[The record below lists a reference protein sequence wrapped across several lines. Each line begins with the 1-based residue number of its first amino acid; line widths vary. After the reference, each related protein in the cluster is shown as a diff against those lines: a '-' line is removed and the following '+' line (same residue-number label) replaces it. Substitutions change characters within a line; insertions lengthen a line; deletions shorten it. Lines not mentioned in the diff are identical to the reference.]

1 MASGGRD
8 FDQVASLR
16 RSGRHR
22 RGVMAKLAAATSDWY
37 RAPHDFEWILNHRST
52 RPLTGII
59 RVVFGT
65 ATMMYALTSIL
76 MLFSDLG
83 PRGTTAIGW
92 VALVLVIQ
100 VAVAARCVLGPI
112 PGKKWFIGFLA
123 FGDILTTSVLIL
135 YDPIASLIGTVL
147 FAITGALCTY
157 FLSPRL
163 LVAHLVWTATC
174 IVGFGIRTFVTVM
187 NDDVDYIDGPA
198 VATATVVLLLATV
211 GVPVFA
217 QVAWTTLSNDA
228 KRSVLD
234 PLTGVYNRR
243 GIDSELLDLW
253 QQAHYR
259 DMSMAFMVVDID
271 KFKSVNDRFGH
282 SRGDDVIVRVADRL
296 RRLVRHQGGVLA
308 RTGGEEFLVA
318 LVGDARGMVDL
329 GFDIVRVLCD
339 HRDDIP
345 VTVSVGMALLRE
357 DSALW
362 DVGTSVVGRAARTAD
377 AAMYRSKQSGG
388 NSLVIDEI

>member
-1 MASGGRD
+1 
-8 FDQVASLR
+8 
-16 RSGRHR
+16 
-22 RGVMAKLAAATSDWY
+22 MAKLAAATSDWY
-37 RAPHDFEWILNHRST
+37 RAPHDFDWIINHRST

-59 RVVFGT
+59 RAVFGT
-65 ATMMYALTSIL
+65 AVIMYAVTSIL

-83 PRGTTAIGW
+83 PSGTLAVGW
-92 VALVLVIQ
+92 VFVVLSTQ
-100 VAVAARCVLGPI
+100 VLVAARCVLGPI
-112 PGKKWFIGFLA
+112 PGKKFFVGFLA
-123 FGDILTTSVLIL
+123 FGDILTTSVLVL
-135 YDPIASLIGTVL
+135 YEPVASLTGTVL
-147 FAITGALCTY
+147 FAVTGAFCTY

-163 LVAHLVWTATC
+163 LVAHLVWTATF
-174 IVGFGIRTFVTVM
+174 IVGFGIRVFLSVM
-187 NDDVDYIDGPA
+187 DGEVAFIDGPA
-198 VATATVVLLLATV
+198 VATATVALLLATV

-234 PLTGVYNRR
+234 PLTGVFNRR

-253 QQAHYR
+253 QQAR
-259 DMSMAFMVVDID
+259 KRGMSMAFIVVDID
-271 KFKSVNDRFGH
+271 KFKAVNDRFGH

-318 LVGDARGMVDL
+318 MVGDARGIVDL
-329 GFDIVRVLCD
+329 GDDVVRVLCD
-339 HRDDIP
+339 QRDDIP
-345 VTVSVGMALLRE
+345 VTVSVGLALLRE
-357 DSALW
+357 NSALW
-362 DVGTSVVGRAARTAD
+362 DVGTSVVGRAARAAD

>member
-1 MASGGRD
+1 MASGGRG
-8 FDQVASLR
+8 FDEVASLR

-22 RGVMAKLAAATSDWY
+22 RGVLAKLAAATSDWY
-37 RAPHDFEWILNHRST
+37 RAPHDFEWIINHRST

-65 ATMMYALTSIL
+65 AVLMYALTSIL

-83 PRGTTAIGW
+83 PTGSPAIGW
-92 VALVLVIQ
+92 VFFVLFTQ
-100 VAVAARCVLGPI
+100 VLVAARCVFGPI
-112 PGKKWFIGFLA
+112 PGKKFFVGFLA
-123 FGDILTTSVLIL
+123 FGDILTTSVLVL
-135 YDPIASLIGTVL
+135 YAPVASLIGTVL
-147 FAITGALCTY
+147 FAVTGAFCTY

-163 LVAHLVWTATC
+163 LVAHLVWTATF
-174 IVGFGIRTFVTVM
+174 IIGFGIRTFLAVM
-187 NDDVDYIDGPA
+187 DGEVVAVDGPA

-211 GVPVFA
+211 AVPVFA

-253 QQAHYR
+253 QLANKR
-259 DMSMAFMVVDID
+259 GLSMAFLVVDID
-271 KFKSVNDRFGH
+271 KFKAVNDRYGH
-282 SRGDDVIVRVADRL
+282 SRGDEVIVRVADRL
-296 RRLVRHQGGVLA
+296 RRLARHHGGVLA
-308 RTGGEEFLVA
+308 RTGGEEFLLAV
-318 LVGDARGMVDL
+318 VGPAQSTVDL
-329 GFDIVRVLCD
+329 GVDVVRVLCD

-345 VTVSVGMALLRE
+345 VTASVGMALLRE

-388 NSLVIDEI
+388 NSVVVDEI

>member
-8 FDQVASLR
+8 FDEVASVR

-22 RGVMAKLAAATSDWY
+22 RGVIAKLAAATSDWY
-37 RAPHDFEWILNHRST
+37 RAPHDFDWIINHRST
-52 RPLTGII
+52 RPLTGMI
-59 RVVFGT
+59 RAVFGT
-65 ATMMYALTSIL
+65 AVLMYALTSIL

-83 PRGTTAIGW
+83 PTGTVAVGW
-92 VALVLVIQ
+92 VFFVLFTQ
-100 VAVAARCVLGPI
+100 VLFAARCVLGPI
-112 PGKKWFIGFLA
+112 PGKKFFVGFLA
-123 FGDILTTSVLIL
+123 FGDIMTTSVLVL
-135 YDPIASLIGTVL
+135 YAPVASLIGTVL
-147 FAITGALCTY
+147 FAVTGAFCTY

-163 LVAHLVWTATC
+163 LVAHLLWTGTF
-174 IVGFGIRTFVTVM
+174 ILGFGIRTFLSVM
-187 NDDVDYIDGPA
+187 DGEVDYIDGPA

-234 PLTGVYNRR
+234 PLTGVFNRR

-253 QQAHYR
+253 QQAR
-259 DMSMAFMVVDID
+259 KRGMSMAFVVVDID
-271 KFKSVNDRFGH
+271 KFKAVNDRFGH
-282 SRGDDVIVRVADRL
+282 SRGDDVIVRVSDRL
-296 RRLVRHQGGVLA
+296 RRLVRHQGGALA

-318 LVGDARGMVDL
+318 LVGDARGMVDV
-329 GFDIVRVLCD
+329 GFEMVRVLCD

-377 AAMYRSKQSGG
+377 TAMYRSKQSGG
-388 NSLVIDEI
+388 NSLVVDEI

>member
-1 MASGGRD
+1 MASVGRD
-8 FDQVASLR
+8 FDGVASLR

-22 RGVMAKLAAATSDWY
+22 RGALAKLAAATADWY

-52 RPLTGII
+52 RPLTGVI

-65 ATMMYALTSIL
+65 ATMMYALTSIV
-76 MLFSDLG
+76 MLFSELG
-83 PRGTTAIGW
+83 PRGTVAFVW
-92 VALVLVIQ
+92 VALVLAIQ
-100 VAVAARCVLGPI
+100 VAVAVRCVLGPI
-112 PGKKWFIGFLA
+112 PGKRWFVGFLA
-123 FGDILTTSVLIL
+123 FGDILTTSVLVL
-135 YDPIASLIGTVL
+135 YDPIASLVGTVL
-147 FAITGALCTY
+147 FAVTGALCTY

-163 LVAHLVWTATC
+163 LVAHLVWAATC
-174 IVGFGIRTFVTVM
+174 IVGFGIRTFLAMT
-187 NDDVDYIDGPA
+187 NAETAYLDGPA

-228 KRSVLD
+228 KSSVLD
-234 PLTGVYNRR
+234 PLTGAYNRR

-253 QQAHYR
+253 PRAHLR

-318 LVGDARGMVDL
+318 LTGDARAMIDL
-329 GFDIVRVLCD
+329 GFDIVRMLAD
-339 HRDDIP
+339 DRDDIP
-345 VTVSVGMALLRE
+345 VTVSVGIALLRE

-362 DVGTSVVGRAARTAD
+362 DVGASVVGRAARTAD

-388 NSLVIDEI
+388 NGVVIDEI

>member
-8 FDQVASLR
+8 FDEVASLR

-22 RGVMAKLAAATSDWY
+22 RGLLAKLAAATSDWY
-37 RAPHDFEWILNHRST
+37 GAPHDFEWILNHRST

-59 RVVFGT
+59 RAVFGT
-65 ATMMYALTSIL
+65 ATMLYAVTSIL

-83 PRGTTAIGW
+83 PQGSVAIGW
-92 VALVLVIQ
+92 VLFVLVTQ
-100 VAVAARCVLGPI
+100 VFVAARCVFGPL
-112 PGKKWFIGFLA
+112 PGKKFFVAFLA

-135 YDPIASLIGTVL
+135 YAPVASLIGTVL
-147 FAITGALCTY
+147 FAVTGAFCTY

-163 LVAHLVWTATC
+163 LVAHLVWTATF
-174 IVGFGIRTFVTVM
+174 IIGFGVRVFMAVM
-187 NDDVDYIDGPA
+187 NGEVGYIDGPS

-253 QQAHYR
+253 HQASKR
-259 DMSMAFMVVDID
+259 GMSMAFLVVDID

-282 SRGDDVIVRVADRL
+282 SRGDEVIVRVADRL

-318 LVGDARGMVDL
+318 MVGDARGMVDL
-329 GFDIVRVLCD
+329 GFGAVRMLCD

-362 DVGTSVVGRAARTAD
+362 DVGKSVVGRAARTAD

>member
-8 FDQVASLR
+8 FDEVASRR

-22 RGVMAKLAAATSDWY
+22 RGLVAKLAAATSDWY
-37 RAPHDFEWILNHRST
+37 RAPHDFEWIINHRST

-59 RVVFGT
+59 RVVFGS
-65 ATMMYALTSIL
+65 AVLMYALTSIL

-83 PRGTTAIGW
+83 PRGSLAIGW
-92 VALVLVIQ
+92 VFFVLVIQ
-100 VAVAARCVLGPI
+100 VLVAARCVLGPI
-112 PGKKWFIGFLA
+112 PGKKFFVGFLA
-123 FGDILTTSVLIL
+123 FGDILTTSVLLL
-135 YDPIASLIGTVL
+135 YAPVASLIGTVL
-147 FAITGALCTY
+147 FAVTGAFCTY

-163 LVAHLVWTATC
+163 LVAHLVWTATF
-174 IVGFGIRTFVTVM
+174 IIGFGIRVFVAVM
-187 NDDVDYIDGPA
+187 NGEVAYIDGPS

-253 QQAHYR
+253 QQADR
-259 DMSMAFMVVDID
+259 GTMSMAFLVVDID
-271 KFKSVNDRFGH
+271 KFKAVNDNFGH
-282 SRGDDVIVRVADRL
+282 SRGDEVIVRVADRL

-318 LVGDARGMVDL
+318 MVGDARGMVDL
-329 GFDIVRVLCD
+329 GFDAVRVLAD
-339 HRDDIP
+339 RRDDIP

-362 DVGTSVVGRAARTAD
+362 DVGKSVVGRAARTAD

>member
-8 FDQVASLR
+8 FDEVASLR

-22 RGVMAKLAAATSDWY
+22 RGVVAKLAAASSDWY
-37 RAPHDFEWILNHRST
+37 RAPHDFDWIINHRST

-59 RVVFGT
+59 RAVFGT
-65 ATMMYALTSIL
+65 AVLMYAVTSIL

-83 PRGTTAIGW
+83 PSGTLAVGW
-92 VALVLVIQ
+92 VFFVLFTQ
-100 VAVAARCVLGPI
+100 VLVAARCVLGPI
-112 PGKKWFIGFLA
+112 PGKKFFVGFLA
-123 FGDILTTSVLIL
+123 FGDILTTSVLVL
-135 YDPIASLIGTVL
+135 YEPVASLIGTVL
-147 FAITGALCTY
+147 FAVTGAFCTY

-163 LVAHLVWTATC
+163 LVAHLVWTATF
-174 IVGFGIRTFVTVM
+174 IIGFGLRTFLSVM
-187 NDDVDYIDGPA
+187 DGEVDFIDGPA

-234 PLTGVYNRR
+234 PLTGVFNRR

-253 QQAHYR
+253 QQAR
-259 DMSMAFMVVDID
+259 KRGMSMAFIVVDID
-271 KFKSVNDRFGH
+271 KFKAVNDRFGH

-318 LVGDARGMVDL
+318 LIGDARGIVDL
-329 GFDIVRVLCD
+329 GHDVVRLLCD
-339 HRDDIP
+339 QRDDIP
-345 VTVSVGMALLRE
+345 VTVSVGLALLRE

-388 NSLVIDEI
+388 NSLVIEEI

>member
-1 MASGGRD
+1 M
-8 FDQVASLR
+8 L
-16 RSGRHR
+16 
-22 RGVMAKLAAATSDWY
+22 AKLAAATSDWY

-59 RVVFGT
+59 RAVFGT

-83 PRGTTAIGW
+83 PQGTIAIGW
-92 VALVLVIQ
+92 VGLVLVVQ

-163 LVAHLVWTATC
+163 LVAHLVWTATF

-253 QQAHYR
+253 QHAHHR

-296 RRLVRHQGGVLA
+296 RRLVRHRGGVLA

-329 GFDIVRVLCD
+329 GFDVVRVLCD
-339 HRDDIP
+339 SRDDIP

>member
-8 FDQVASLR
+8 FDEVASLR

-22 RGVMAKLAAATSDWY
+22 RGVLAKLAAATSDWY

-112 PGKKWFIGFLA
+112 PGKTWFIGFLA

-253 QQAHYR
+253 QQANYR

-318 LVGDARGMVDL
+318 LVGDAKVMVDL

-388 NSLVIDEI
+388 NSLMIDEI